1 MSHISSISWN
11 EEDLIFRPFNYQYI
25 DFKKNYLIC
34 SYLYYRCDSIYR
46 TTIHWKG
53 EWTSCE
59 NNSVISV
66 KKCLALYLLLLIC
79 IRLFQFSSLF
89 MHCYDHF
96 VNPSKCQFV
105 VILLLLLY
113 FYIKDKDWMFFFFF
127 FFLHILF
134 SEYVLFRHIS

>member
-11 EEDLIFRPFNYQYI
+11 EEDLIFRPFNYQYNR
-25 DFKKNYLIC
+25 FKKNPISFVRIC
-34 SYLYYRCDSIYR
+34 FTDAIPYTGLRYTERESGLHAKI
-46 TTIHWKG
+46 T
-53 EWTSCE
+53 
-59 NNSVISV
+59 VISV

-113 FYIKDKDWMFFFFF
+113 FYIKDKDWMLFFFCLTHNFF
-127 FFLHILF
+127 R
-134 SEYVLFRHIS
+134 YVLFRHIS